1 MGYYPVMIDLTD
13 RKCLVVGGGE
23 VGARKAR
30 AVREAGA
37 RVTVVAPEV
46 DPALESIDGVEIL
59 RREYRPGDV
68 SGAALVFA
76 ATGDRSVNMAIADD
90 ARAAGIPVNVVD
102 DPELC
107 SFIVPSVVRRG
118 DLLIAVST
126 SGASPALAKK
136 IRRDIEDRYGPEYGG
151 LVKLMA
157 ELRAEVKSR
166 HRSHGERDAAFGRM
180 LECGILELLSQGR
193 VDEARERAIKCI

>member
-1 MGYYPVMIDLTD
+1 MGYYPVMIDLSG

-23 VGARKAR
+23 VGARKVR
-30 AVREAGA
+30 ALSEAGA
-37 RVTVVAPEV
+37 MVTVVAPEV
-46 DPALESIDGVEIL
+46 DPALESMDRVEIL
-59 RREYRPGDV
+59 RRDYRTGDV

-76 ATGDRSVNMAIADD
+76 ATGDRSVNMTVADD

-118 DLLIAVST
+118 DLVIAVST
-126 SGASPALAKK
+126 SGASPALAKR
-136 IRRDIEDRYGPEYGG
+136 IRRDIEACYGPEYAG
-151 LVKLMA
+151 LVALMG
-157 ELRAEVKSR
+157 ELRTEVKARYQS
-166 HRSHGERDAAFGRM
+166 HREREAAFGRM

-193 VDEARERAIKCI
+193 IDEARERAVECI